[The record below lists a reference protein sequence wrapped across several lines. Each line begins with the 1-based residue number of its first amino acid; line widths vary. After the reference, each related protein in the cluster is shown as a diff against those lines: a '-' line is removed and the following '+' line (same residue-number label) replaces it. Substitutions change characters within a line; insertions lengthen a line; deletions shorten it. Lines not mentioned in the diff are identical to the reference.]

1 MPGIFKQLNAQDIKI
16 TPFEA
21 HKEYNTVDL
30 GSIGASTESIAWS
43 GVNKSEFTTGSKLYY
58 QIDKLYYRNYIQ
70 GVGAFSFNGN
80 TGELIIPTSDRGTW
94 ATEKNL
100 LQS

>member
-1 MPGIFKQLNAQDIKI
+1 MDFKSVYCNNCGGRGHLYRDCKKPISSYGNIIYKI
-16 TPFEA
+16 DCNDPSMI
-21 HKEYNTVDL
+21 HHN
-30 GSIGASTESIAWS
+30 
-43 GVNKSEFTTGSKLYY
+43 
-58 QIDKLYYRNYIQ
+58 YRNYIQ

-94 ATEKNL
+94 ASEKNL

>member
-1 MPGIFKQLNAQDIKI
+1 MANSGIFKQLNAQDIKI

-58 QIDKLYYRNYIQ
+58 QIDKLYYRNYIRER
-70 GVGAFSFNGN
+70 AHRL
-80 TGELIIPTSDRGTW
+80 ELDS
-94 ATEKNL
+94 ATYTTQERRL
-100 LQS
+100 YRIL